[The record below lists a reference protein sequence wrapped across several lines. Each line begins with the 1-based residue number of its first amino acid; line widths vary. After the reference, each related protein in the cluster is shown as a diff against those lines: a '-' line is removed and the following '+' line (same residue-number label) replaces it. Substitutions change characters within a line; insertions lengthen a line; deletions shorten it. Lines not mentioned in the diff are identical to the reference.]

1 MSYKF
6 NIVPPRLFRILPS
19 SVVAFLALLSQGFAA
34 KDVTLAWDASTD
46 INLSGYRLKYG
57 TSSGSYS
64 QSIDVGKTTTATV
77 PSLAEG
83 STYYFAVT
91 ALNTASLESLPSN
104 EVAFTLAANQPPAVT
119 LTSPTNGAS
128 VIVPGTVTLAANASD
143 SDGSIAKVEFYN
155 GTTKIGEDTTS
166 PYSYDYAVS
175 SAGTYSFKAV
185 AVDNLGASTQSTA
198 VTVNAAANQPPSV
211 TMTSPA
217 NGTSVVA
224 PATVTL
230 AANALD
236 SDGTVAKVEFYNGAT
251 KIGEDTTS
259 PYGYNYSLSSAGTYA
274 FSARATDNRGATSQ
288 SAAVSVTV
296 TIPPP
301 VVKNPDVSGVT
312 YTPGTGVQLTVTGT
326 AGQSQSIYASADLKT
341 WTLLSTTTNTT
352 GTVSISDPA
361 AANLTQRFYR
371 VSDGTLTS
379 DPVGFTK
386 LRIAGR
392 TGSQTV
398 AYSYL
403 GVNMVSPASYQGTVT
418 SKGAG
423 SIVDAQADW
432 TDNQFNGAN
441 GEFYLEI
448 VSGPMAGLT
457 ADIVGTTA
465 ATKTLTTDEDLSS
478 VLTGGE
484 KFKIRKHRS
493 IGDVFGKNNEAGL
506 RANTAVSS
514 SDEVRIF
521 NPVTQ
526 AFLTYYYNSGSI
538 GWRSSTNAV
547 SDASDTKLYA
557 DQGVCI
563 ARKITG
569 DLTLVVTG
577 AVKTGPTVIPIGTN
591 SNLTANV
598 YPAGTLTLGN
608 SGLYTGNAATGLAA
622 AGKLSNADE
631 VQIWSGSSFRR
642 YFYKNSGSGGIGWRI
657 SSNLRTDASSTQI
670 PAGSSI
676 YVIRRKGRAAFNWK
690 VQQPF

>member
-1 MSYKF
+1 MT
-6 NIVPPRLFRILPS
+6 N
-19 SVVAFLALLSQGFAA
+19 
-34 KDVTLAWDASTD
+34 
-46 INLSGYRLKYG
+46 
-57 TSSGSYS
+57 
-64 QSIDVGKTTTATV
+64 
-77 PSLAEG
+77 
-83 STYYFAVT
+83 
-91 ALNTASLESLPSN
+91 
-104 EVAFTLAANQPPAVT
+104 PA
-119 LTSPTNGAS
+119 NGAS
-128 VIVPGTVTLAANASD
+128 AIVPSTVTLAANASD
-143 SDGSIAKVEFYN
+143 GDGSIARVEFYN
-155 GTTKIGEDTTS
+155 GTSKIGEDTTS
-166 PYSYDYAVS
+166 PYTYNYAIS
-175 SAGTYSFKAV
+175 SAGTYSFSAV
-185 AVDNLGASTQSTA
+185 AVDNQGASTQSAA
-198 VTVNAAANQPPSV
+198 VSLNAAANQPPSV

-224 PATVTL
+224 PTTVTL
-230 AANALD
+230 AANAID
-236 SDGTVAKVEFYNGAT
+236 SDGTVSKVEFYNGTA

-259 PYGYNYSLSSAGTYA
+259 PYGYSYSLSSAGTYA
-274 FSARATDNRGATSQ
+274 FSARAIDDRGASSQ

-301 VVKNPDVSGVT
+301 VVKNPDVSGIT

-326 AGQSQSIYASADLKT
+326 AGQSQSVYASADLRT
-341 WTLLSTTTNTT
+341 WTLLSTTSNTT

-361 AANLTQRFYR
+361 ASNLTQRFYR

-418 SKGAG
+418 SKGAS
-423 SIVDAQADW
+423 SIVDGQADW
-432 TDNQFNGAN
+432 TDDQFNGAN

-457 ADIVGTTA
+457 TDILGTNA

-484 KFKIRKHRS
+484 KFKIRKHRT

-514 SDEVRIF
+514 SDEVRVF

-526 AFLTYYYNSGSI
+526 SFLAYYYNSSSG
-538 GWRSSTNAV
+538 GWRSSMDTTA
-547 SDASDTKLYA
+547 DASGTKLYA

-563 ARKITG
+563 ARKVVG
-569 DLTLVVTG
+569 DLTLIVTG
-577 AVKTGPTVIPIGTN
+577 AVKTGPTIIPIGTN
-591 SNLTANV
+591 SNLAANV

-608 SGLYTGNAATGLAA
+608 CGLYTGNPATGLAA

-631 VQIWSGSSFRR
+631 VQIWNGSSFRR
-642 YFYKNSGSGGIGWRI
+642 YFYKNSGSGGIGWRV
-657 SSNLRTDASSTQI
+657 SSNIRTDASGTQI

-676 YVIRRKGRAAFNWK
+676 YVIRKRSRAPFNWK